1 LWCSRSCPENRTRAL
16 KKRRSDEATKR
27 RSDEATKRRRG
38 RRKVALKAPD
48 VHPGLHRASQRPSP
62 GVARGGRGGY
72 DAGVMVQPLCIGDV
86 QLESCLLLAPM
97 AGYCDVSFRLVA
109 RSLGGVGLACTDL
122 LSAEGLLRQSAGT
135 MVLVASCPEDR
146 PLAMQLYGGRVG
158 PLCEAARW
166 AEDNGAAMVDINMG
180 CPVDKVTKK
189 DGGSRL
195 LCDPDN
201 TLRMVEKVRASLKR
215 IPLTCKLRLGW
226 DDSAI
231 VAPRL
236 ARGLEELGVAAI
248 TIHGRTTEM
257 KFSGQVRLDGI
268 AEVVAAVKSIP
279 VIGNGDIKSPQDA
292 RRMLEHTGCA
302 GVMIGRGALS
312 APWLFRDTWS
322 YLTAGT
328 IPPPLSIEQKVQLMR
343 DHFASLLR
351 FRGERLACSEMRQRV
366 SWYAKQ
372 MHPSR
377 LLRERVRWIQTPAE
391 FESALGEFLEW
402 RAGLGVEQEAAV
414 QSSESVRAG

>member
-1 LWCSRSCPENRTRAL
+1 
-16 KKRRSDEATKR
+16 
-27 RSDEATKRRRG
+27 
-38 RRKVALKAPD
+38 
-48 VHPGLHRASQRPSP
+48 
-62 GVARGGRGGY
+62 
-72 DAGVMVQPLCIGDV
+72 MVQPLRIGNV
-86 QLESCLLLAPM
+86 QLATNLLLAPM

-109 RSLGGVGLACTDL
+109 RSLGGIGLACTDL

-135 MVLVASCPEDR
+135 MVLIATCEEDR
-146 PLAMQLYGGRVG
+146 PLAMQLYGGRAE

-166 AEDNGAAMVDINMG
+166 AEDNGAAIVDINMG

-189 DGGSRL
+189 EGGSKL
-195 LCDPDN
+195 LCNPDN

-215 IPLTCKLRLGW
+215 VPLTCKLRLGW
-226 DDSAI
+226 DDTSI

-236 ARGLEELGVAAI
+236 AHGLEELGVAAI

-257 KFSGQVRLDGI
+257 KFSGQARLDGI

-279 VIGNGDIKSPQDA
+279 VIGNGDIKTPEDA
-292 RRMLEHTGCA
+292 KRMLEHTRCA
-302 GVMIGRGALS
+302 GLMIGRAALS
-312 APWLFRDTWS
+312 APWLFRDVWS
-322 YLTAGT
+322 YLTTGT

-343 DHFASLLR
+343 DHFRHLLR

-377 LLRERVRWIQTPAE
+377 LLRERVRWIQNAAE
-391 FESALGEFLEW
+391 FEAALTEFLNW
-402 RAGLGVEQEAAV
+402 RAGLSMA
-414 QSSESVRAG
+414 SETACADG